1 MMKQSEAILQ
11 RGSYERVLW
20 KYVANLQENT
30 HIEVQFQLLKSHFSI
45 GVLLQIYSAFSK
57 NLLIRTSIGGT
68 VSE

>member
-1 MMKQSEAILQ
+1 MLRVNFTLTIKQWALNLRNEIMMKQSEAILQ

-45 GVLLQIYSAFSK
+45 GVLL
-57 NLLIRTSIGGT
+57 
-68 VSE
+68 

>member
-45 GVLLQIYSAFSK
+45 GVLL
-57 NLLIRTSIGGT
+57 
-68 VSE
+68 